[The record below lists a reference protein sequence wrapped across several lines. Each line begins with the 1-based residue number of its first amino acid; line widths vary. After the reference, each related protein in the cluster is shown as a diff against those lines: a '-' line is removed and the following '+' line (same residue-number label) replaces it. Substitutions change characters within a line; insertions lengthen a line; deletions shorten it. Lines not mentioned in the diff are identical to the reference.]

1 MLNHCFDDVER
12 FMGRLQQAADAQGI
26 LNQRRKRK
34 KRSRKSKKE
43 DEDGE
48 MMIIKEGNYPHLKR
62 LLNDA

>member
-1 MLNHCFDDVER
+1 
-12 FMGRLQQAADAQGI
+12 MGRLQQTADAQGI

-48 MMIIKEGNYPHLKR
+48 LMIIKGGNYPPLKR
-62 LLNDA
+62 LLNNQIISR